1 MSAIL
6 LLRAPLLRTL
16 QLWRMVGGIW
26 SNEAKWSVVVYK
38 LLTWFIADTVIT
50 SYCGNIVFTLFHSP
64 LSQAPFWPW
73 HSEGTLHF
81 CQHLLA
87 VWERKWPPQWW
98 VERMGEKMRG
108 EGKRERERDEA
119 SGKKWNRRRLW
130 NTLSLFVQVSLSL
143 GGSDVALNICPHEST
158 LQLYT
163 LKGSTRYPG

>member
-87 VWERKWPPQWW
+87 VWEGKWPPQWW
-98 VERMGEKMRG
+98 VERMGETMRG
-108 EGKRERERDEA
+108 REREREREMEQVEQNGIGEGCEIHFLCLFRWA
-119 SGKKWNRRRLW
+119 SL
-130 NTLSLFVQVSLSL
+130 L
-143 GGSDVALNICPHEST
+143 GGAMSH
-158 LQLYT
+158 
-163 LKGSTRYPG
+163 